1 MGYWILLRRWNK
13 YMSYVLNKIYSDYD
27 NVHKI
32 CREVLDVSD
41 AVGVKSVLIGG
52 SLLGMVRDG
61 DFLPWDKDL
70 DFAVFETDIDKTLA
84 LEEDYRKLG
93 YECRVH
99 RLGVRHKQEL
109 LEGRSLIN
117 NLSRAMQETSVEH
130 CLIGGAL
137 LNLYRDGQLFPEID
151 TLAFLLDVKQNIGL
165 MVNLLSSFGNVFKNI
180 ENGVLKGLTL
190 VTKNWRVNFFIQVES
205 EGKYGW
211 RDLNCEHWFDNRLF
225 PAEKIVLKAQTY
237 FAPNQPKQ
245 FLNSRFGDTWSKKPI
260 PKFSKG
266 KVVGSI
272 QLYKN
277 GVMFDFIIHY
287 VRGDKTYWYEPAA
300 NVISTKGFLP
310 CSIQSTTA
318 GEMWLPDYPEIFLQ
332 EHYGNWKI
340 PVKTWDGAIDNPTII
355 ASDKAMQVILG
366 GDKELKFERLLELNG

>member
-70 DFAVFETDIDKTLA
+70 DFAVFEADIDKTLA

-99 RLGVRHKQEL
+99 RLGVRHVEEL
-109 LEGRSLIN
+109 HVGLNLIN
-117 NLSRAMQETSVEH
+117 DLSHAMLGSSIGH

-151 TLAFLLDVKQNIGL
+151 TLAFLLESEQNIEL
-165 MVNLLSSFGNVFKNI
+165 MVGLLSRFGTVFKNVASG
-180 ENGVLKGLTL
+180 ELKGLSL
-190 VTKNWRVNFFIQVES
+190 VTEKWRVNFFIQAEL

-225 PAEKIVLKAQTY
+225 PAEKIVTEALTY

-245 FLNSRFGDTWSKKPI
+245 FLTCRFGNTWAQMPN
-260 PKFSKG
+260 PKFSNG
-266 KVVGSI
+266 RIIGSM

-277 GVMFDFIIHY
+277 GVMFDFIMHY

-300 NVISTKGFLP
+300 NVISTRGFLP
-310 CSIQSTTA
+310 CSTKSTTA
-318 GEMWLPDYPEIFLQ
+318 GDMLFPDYPEIFLQ
-332 EHYGNWKI
+332 EHYGNWKV